1 MSSFGPGLPADWP
14 RESRASAP
22 ERFPTVR
29 IGIGIDTGVVIA
41 GTIGG
46 WQARVHPDRRH
57 C

>member
-46 WQARVHPDRRH
+46 VASSSSP
-57 C
+57 